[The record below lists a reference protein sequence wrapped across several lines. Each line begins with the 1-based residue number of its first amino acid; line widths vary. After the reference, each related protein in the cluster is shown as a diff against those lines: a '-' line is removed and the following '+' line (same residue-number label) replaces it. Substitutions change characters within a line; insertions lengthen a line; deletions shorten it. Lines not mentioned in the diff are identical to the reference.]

1 MKESTN
7 DTKGEALYL
16 SLQIQN
22 LTKQFGESKA
32 VNGLQISLPKG
43 EVLGL
48 LGRNGAGKT
57 TTIKMLL
64 GLLTPNEG
72 SITWDGKAFGNSG
85 VTIGYL
91 PEERGLYTKSRVIDQ
106 LRYFGRLE
114 GMSKKEVD
122 QAIDHWLE
130 RLAIPE
136 YKFKTAGELSKGNQQ
151 KIQLIAALL
160 HNPELLILDE
170 PFSGLDP
177 VNAGM
182 LASIIEEQVQSGKTI
197 ILSSH
202 RMEQVEAFCQHVCIL
217 KKGEAVVKGQLSDI
231 KKEYGFRNLTIE
243 DTVEN
248 EKGLEAIHVSYE
260 KQQGLLY
267 VKVQDDAEALK
278 ILQQLQEQ
286 GVSLRQFKML
296 EPTLNEI
303 FVERAK

>member
-1 MKESTN
+1 M
-7 DTKGEALYL
+7 

-22 LTKQFGESKA
+22 LTKLFGESKA
-32 VNGLQISLPKG
+32 VNSLQISVPKG

-72 SITWDGKAFGNSG
+72 SITWDGKAFENSG

-114 GMSKKEVD
+114 GMTKKEVD
-122 QAIDHWLE
+122 LAIDHWLE

-243 DTVEN
+243 DTAEN

-267 VKVQDDAEALK
+267 IKVQDDAEALK

-286 GVSLRQFKML
+286 GATLRQFKML

>member
-122 QAIDHWLE
+122 HAIDHWLE

-260 KQQGLLY
+260 KQQGFLY

>member
-1 MKESTN
+1 MIL
-7 DTKGEALYL
+7 KGRLYTL

-72 SITWDGKAFGNSG
+72 SITWDGKTFGGSG

-182 LASIIEEQVQSGKTI
+182 LASIIEEQVQIGKTI

>member
-1 MKESTN
+1 MIE
-7 DTKGEALYL
+7 KGRSYHL
-16 SLQIQN
+16 SLQIQK
-22 LTKQFGESKA
+22 LTKIFGESKA
-32 VNGLQISLPKG
+32 VNQLHISLPKG

-72 SITWDGKAFGNSG
+72 SITWDGKAISESG

-91 PEERGLYTKSRVIDQ
+91 PEERGLYTKSRVVDQ

-114 GMSKKEVD
+114 GMTKKEVD
-122 QAIDHWLE
+122 RAIDRWLE
-130 RLAIPE
+130 KLAIPE
-136 YKFKTAGELSKGNQQ
+136 YKYKMAGELSKGNQQ

-160 HNPELLILDE
+160 HDPELLILDE

-177 VNAGM
+177 VNASM
-182 LASIIEEQVQSGKTI
+182 LANIIEEQIQKGKTI

-217 KKGEAVVKGQLSDI
+217 KKGEAVVEGKLSDI

-243 DTVEN
+243 DVIEN
-248 EKGLEAIHVSYE
+248 EQALQALHISYE

-267 VKVQDDAEALK
+267 VKVHDDAEALM
-278 ILQQLQEQ
+278 ILKKLQEQ
-286 GVSLRQFKML
+286 DISLRQFKML

>member
-1 MKESTN
+1 M
-7 DTKGEALYL
+7 

-72 SITWDGKAFGNSG
+72 SITWDGKSFGTSG

-122 QAIDHWLE
+122 LAIDHWLE

-243 DTVEN
+243 DTEEN
-248 EKGLEAIHVSYE
+248 VKGLEAIHVSYE

-267 VKVQDDAEALK
+267 VQVQDDAEALK

-286 GVSLRQFKML
+286 GVTLRQFKML

>member
-1 MKESTN
+1 M
-7 DTKGEALYL
+7 

-22 LTKQFGESKA
+22 LTKLFGESKA

-72 SITWDGKAFGNSG
+72 SITWDGKSFGTSG

-114 GMSKKEVD
+114 GMTKKEVD
-122 QAIDHWLE
+122 LAIDHWLE

-243 DTVEN
+243 DTEEN
-248 EKGLEAIHVSYE
+248 EKGLAAIHVSYE

-267 VKVQDDAEALK
+267 VQVQDDAEALK
-278 ILQQLQEQ
+278 NLQQLQEQ
-286 GVSLRQFKML
+286 GITLRQFKML

>member
-1 MKESTN
+1 M
-7 DTKGEALYL
+7 

-72 SITWDGKAFGNSG
+72 SITWDGKTFGGSG

-182 LASIIEEQVQSGKTI
+182 LASIIEEQVQIGKTI

-243 DTVEN
+243 DTEEN
-248 EKGLEAIHVSYE
+248 EKGLKVIHVSYE

-267 VKVQDDAEALK
+267 VQVQDDAEALK

>member
-32 VNGLQISLPKG
+32 VNGLQILLPKG

-122 QAIDHWLE
+122 HAIDHWLE

-248 EKGLEAIHVSYE
+248 EKGLEVIHVSYE

>member
-1 MKESTN
+1 MIL
-7 DTKGEALYL
+7 KGRLYTL

-22 LTKQFGESKA
+22 LTKLFGESKA

-72 SITWDGKAFGNSG
+72 SITWDGKVFGDSG

-114 GMSKKEVD
+114 GMTKKEVD
-122 QAIDHWLE
+122 LAIDHWLE

-182 LASIIEEQVQSGKTI
+182 LASIIGEQVQSGKTI

-217 KKGEAVVKGQLSDI
+217 KKGEAVVEGQLSDI

-243 DTVEN
+243 DTKEN
-248 EKGLEAIHVSYE
+248 EKGLEALHVPYE

-267 VKVQDDAEALK
+267 MQVQDDAEALK

-286 GVSLRQFKML
+286 GVTLRQFKML

>member
-1 MKESTN
+1 M
-7 DTKGEALYL
+7 

-22 LTKQFGESKA
+22 LTKVFGESKA

-72 SITWDGKAFGNSG
+72 TITWDGKAFGNSG

-114 GMSKKEVD
+114 GMTKKEVD
-122 QAIDHWLE
+122 LAIDHWLE

-136 YKFKTAGELSKGNQQ
+136 YKFKTSGELSKGNQQ

-217 KKGEAVVKGQLSDI
+217 KKGEAVVKGQLGDI
-231 KKEYGFRNLTIE
+231 KEEYGFRNLTIE
-243 DTVEN
+243 DTAEN
-248 EKGLEAIHVSYE
+248 AKGLEFIHVPYE

>member
-1 MKESTN
+1 M
-7 DTKGEALYL
+7 

-22 LTKQFGESKA
+22 LTKKFGESKA

-72 SITWDGKAFGNSG
+72 SITWDGKTFGTSG

-114 GMSKKEVD
+114 GMTKKEVD
-122 QAIDHWLE
+122 LAIDHWLD

-243 DTVEN
+243 DTEEN

-267 VKVQDDAEALK
+267 VQVQDDAEALK

-286 GVSLRQFKML
+286 GVTLRQFKML

>member
-1 MKESTN
+1 MIL
-7 DTKGEALYL
+7 KGRLYTL

-22 LTKQFGESKA
+22 LTKLFGESKA

-72 SITWDGKAFGNSG
+72 SITWDGKSFGTSG

-114 GMSKKEVD
+114 GMTKKEVD
-122 QAIDHWLE
+122 LAIDHWLE

-182 LASIIEEQVQSGKTI
+182 LASIIEDQVQSGKTI

-243 DTVEN
+243 DTEEN
-248 EKGLEAIHVSYE
+248 AKGLEAIHVSYE

-267 VKVQDDAEALK
+267 VQVQDDAEALK

-286 GVSLRQFKML
+286 GVTLRQFKML

>member
-1 MKESTN
+1 MT
-7 DTKGEALYL
+7 
-16 SLQIQN
+16 LQIQQ
-22 LTKQFGESKA
+22 LTKQFGENVA
-32 VNGLQISLPKG
+32 VNHLNLTLPKG

-64 GLLTPNEG
+64 SLLTPNGG
-72 SITWDGKAFGNSG
+72 SITWDKKEISESG

-114 GMSKKEVD
+114 GMTKKEVD
-122 QAIDHWLE
+122 AAIDFWLE

-136 YKFKTAGELSKGNQQ
+136 YKYKVAGELSKGNQQ

-160 HNPELLILDE
+160 HDPELLILDE

-177 VNAGM
+177 VNAEM
-182 LASIIEEQVQSGKTI
+182 LANIIEEQIQRGKTI
-197 ILSSH
+197 VLSSH
-202 RMEQVEAFCQHVCIL
+202 RMEQVESFCQHVCIL
-217 KKGEAVVKGQLSDI
+217 KQGEAVVEGHLSDI

-243 DTVEN
+243 DNEEN
-248 EKGLEAIHVSYE
+248 ERALQTLQIGYE
-260 KQQGLLY
+260 KRLGYLY
-267 VKVQDDAEALK
+267 MKVQEDTEALS
-278 ILQQLQEQ
+278 ILQKLQEQ
-286 GVSLRQFKML
+286 GVHLRQFKML

>member
-1 MKESTN
+1 M
-7 DTKGEALYL
+7 

-22 LTKQFGESKA
+22 LTKLFGESKA

-72 SITWDGKAFGNSG
+72 SITWDGKSFGTSG

-114 GMSKKEVD
+114 GMTKKEVD
-122 QAIDHWLE
+122 LAIDHWLD

-136 YKFKTAGELSKGNQQ
+136 YKLKTAGELSKGNQQ

-243 DTVEN
+243 DTEEN
-248 EKGLEAIHVSYE
+248 AKGLEAIHVSYE

-267 VKVQDDAEALK
+267 VQVQDDAEALK

-286 GVSLRQFKML
+286 GVTLRQFKML

>member
-1 MKESTN
+1 M
-7 DTKGEALYL
+7 

-122 QAIDHWLE
+122 HAIDHWLE

-248 EKGLEAIHVSYE
+248 EKGLEAIHVSHE

>member
-1 MKESTN
+1 M
-7 DTKGEALYL
+7 

-22 LTKQFGESKA
+22 LTKQFGELKA

-122 QAIDHWLE
+122 HAIDHWLE

-243 DTVEN
+243 DTLEN

-267 VKVQDDAEALK
+267 VKVQGDAEALK

>member
-1 MKESTN
+1 MIL
-7 DTKGEALYL
+7 KGRLYTL

-64 GLLTPNEG
+64 GLLIPNEG
-72 SITWDGKAFGNSG
+72 SITWDGKSFGTSG

-122 QAIDHWLE
+122 LAIDHWLE

-243 DTVEN
+243 DTEEN
-248 EKGLEAIHVSYE
+248 AKGLKAIHVSYE

-267 VKVQDDAEALK
+267 VQVQDDAEALK

-286 GVSLRQFKML
+286 GVTLRQFKML

>member
-1 MKESTN
+1 M
-7 DTKGEALYL
+7 

-22 LTKQFGESKA
+22 LTKLFGESKA

-72 SITWDGKAFGNSG
+72 SITWDGKSFGTSG

-114 GMSKKEVD
+114 GMTKKEVD
-122 QAIDHWLE
+122 FAIDHWLD

-217 KKGEAVVKGQLSDI
+217 KKGEAVVKGELSDI

-243 DTVEN
+243 DTEEN

-267 VKVQDDAEALK
+267 VQVQDDAEALK

-286 GVSLRQFKML
+286 GVTLRQFKML

>member
-72 SITWDGKAFGNSG
+72 SITWDGKAFGNSV

-122 QAIDHWLE
+122 HAIDHWLE

>member
-1 MKESTN
+1 MII
-7 DTKGEALYL
+7 KGRLYTL

-22 LTKQFGESKA
+22 LTKLFGESKA

-72 SITWDGKAFGNSG
+72 SITWDGKSFGTSG

-114 GMSKKEVD
+114 GMTKKEVD
-122 QAIDHWLE
+122 LAIDHWLK

-243 DTVEN
+243 DTAEN

-267 VKVQDDAEALK
+267 IKVQDDAEALK

-286 GVSLRQFKML
+286 GVTLGQFKML

>member
-1 MKESTN
+1 MIL
-7 DTKGEALYL
+7 KGRLYTL

-22 LTKQFGESKA
+22 LTKLFGESKA

-72 SITWDGKAFGNSG
+72 SITWDGKSFGTSG

-122 QAIDHWLE
+122 LAIDHWLE

-182 LASIIEEQVQSGKTI
+182 LASIIEEQVQGGKTI

-243 DTVEN
+243 DTEEN
-248 EKGLEAIHVSYE
+248 AKGLEAIHVSYE

-267 VKVQDDAEALK
+267 VQVQDDAEALK

-286 GVSLRQFKML
+286 GVTLRQFKML

>member
-1 MKESTN
+1 M
-7 DTKGEALYL
+7 

-22 LTKQFGESKA
+22 LTKLFGESKA

-72 SITWDGKAFGNSG
+72 SITWDGKSFGTSG

-122 QAIDHWLE
+122 LAIDHWLE

-182 LASIIEEQVQSGKTI
+182 LASIIEEQVQGGKTI

-243 DTVEN
+243 DTEEN
-248 EKGLEAIHVSYE
+248 AKGLEAIHVSYE

-267 VKVQDDAEALK
+267 VQVQDDAEALK

-286 GVSLRQFKML
+286 GVTLRQFKML

>member
-1 MKESTN
+1 M
-7 DTKGEALYL
+7 

-72 SITWDGKAFGNSG
+72 SITWDGKSFGTSG

-122 QAIDHWLE
+122 LAIDYWLE

-243 DTVEN
+243 DTEEN
-248 EKGLEAIHVSYE
+248 AKGLEAIHVSYE

-267 VKVQDDAEALK
+267 VQVQDDAEALK

-286 GVSLRQFKML
+286 GVTLRQFKML

>member
-1 MKESTN
+1 MKEITN

-122 QAIDHWLE
+122 HAIDHWLE

>member
-1 MKESTN
+1 M
-7 DTKGEALYL
+7 

-22 LTKQFGESKA
+22 LTKLFGESKA

-72 SITWDGKAFGNSG
+72 SITWGGKSFGTSG

-114 GMSKKEVD
+114 GMTKKEVD
-122 QAIDHWLE
+122 LAIDHWLE

-243 DTVEN
+243 DTAEN

-267 VKVQDDAEALK
+267 IKVQDDAEALK

-286 GVSLRQFKML
+286 GVTLRQFKML

>member
-1 MKESTN
+1 MIL
-7 DTKGEALYL
+7 KGRLYTL

-22 LTKQFGESKA
+22 LTKLFGESKA

-72 SITWDGKAFGNSG
+72 SITWDGKSFGTSG

-114 GMSKKEVD
+114 GMTKKEVD
-122 QAIDHWLE
+122 LAIDHWLE

-243 DTVEN
+243 DTEEN

-267 VKVQDDAEALK
+267 VQVQDDAEALR

-286 GVSLRQFKML
+286 GITLRQFKML

>member
-1 MKESTN
+1 M
-7 DTKGEALYL
+7 

-22 LTKQFGESKA
+22 LTKLFGESKA

-72 SITWDGKAFGNSG
+72 SITWDGKSFGTSG

-114 GMSKKEVD
+114 GMTKKEVD
-122 QAIDHWLE
+122 LAIDHWLD

-243 DTVEN
+243 DTEEN
-248 EKGLEAIHVSYE
+248 EKGLEAIHVLYE

-267 VKVQDDAEALK
+267 VQVQDDAEALK

-286 GVSLRQFKML
+286 GITLRQFKML

>member
-1 MKESTN
+1 M
-7 DTKGEALYL
+7 

-22 LTKQFGESKA
+22 LTKIFGESKA
-32 VNGLQISLPKG
+32 VNQLQISLPKG

-72 SITWDGKAFGNSG
+72 SITWEGKMISESD

-114 GMSKKEVD
+114 GMTKKEVD
-122 QAIDHWLE
+122 RAIDQWLE
-130 RLAIPE
+130 KLAIPE
-136 YKFKTAGELSKGNQQ
+136 YKYKTAGELSKGNQQ
-151 KIQLIAALL
+151 KIQLIAALI
-160 HNPELLILDE
+160 HDPELLILDE

-182 LASIIEEQVQSGKTI
+182 LANIIEEQVQSGKTI

-202 RMEQVEAFCQHVCIL
+202 RMEQVETFCQHVCIL
-217 KKGEAVVKGQLSDI
+217 KKGEAVVKGKLSDI
-231 KKEYGFRNLTIE
+231 KQEYGFRNLTIE
-243 DTVEN
+243 DAVEN
-248 EKGLEAIHVSYE
+248 ERALQALHISYE

-267 VKVQDDAEALK
+267 MKVHDDAEALT
-278 ILQQLQEQ
+278 ILKKLQEQ
-286 GVSLRQFKML
+286 GISLRQFKML

>member
-1 MKESTN
+1 M
-7 DTKGEALYL
+7 

-22 LTKQFGESKA
+22 LTKLFGESKA
-32 VNGLQISLPKG
+32 VNGLQISLPRG

-72 SITWDGKAFGNSG
+72 SITWDGKTFGTSG

-122 QAIDHWLE
+122 LAIDHWLE

-243 DTVEN
+243 DTEEN
-248 EKGLEAIHVSYE
+248 AKGLEAIRVSYE

-267 VKVQDDAEALK
+267 VQVQDDAEALK

-286 GVSLRQFKML
+286 GVTLRQFKML

>member
-1 MKESTN
+1 MT
-7 DTKGEALYL
+7 
-16 SLQIQN
+16 LQIQQ
-22 LTKQFGESKA
+22 LTKQFGENVA
-32 VNGLQISLPKG
+32 VNHLNLTLPKG

-64 GLLTPNEG
+64 SLLTPNGG
-72 SITWDGKAFGNSG
+72 SITWDEKEISESG

-114 GMSKKEVD
+114 GMTKKEVD
-122 QAIDHWLE
+122 ASIDFWLG

-136 YKFKTAGELSKGNQQ
+136 YKHKVAGELSKGNQQ

-160 HNPELLILDE
+160 HDPELLILDE

-177 VNAGM
+177 VNAEM
-182 LASIIEEQVQSGKTI
+182 LANIIEEQIQRGKTI

-202 RMEQVEAFCQHVCIL
+202 RMEQVESFCQHVCIL
-217 KKGEAVVKGQLSDI
+217 KQGEAVVEGHLSDI

-243 DTVEN
+243 DNEEN
-248 EKGLEAIHVSYE
+248 EKALETLQIVYE
-260 KQQGLLY
+260 KRLGYLY
-267 VKVQDDAEALK
+267 MKVQEDTEALS
-278 ILQQLQEQ
+278 ILQKLQDK
-286 GVSLRQFKML
+286 GVHLRQFKML

>member
-1 MKESTN
+1 M
-7 DTKGEALYL
+7 

-22 LTKQFGESKA
+22 LTKLFGESKA

-72 SITWDGKAFGNSG
+72 SITWDGKAFGTSG

-114 GMSKKEVD
+114 GMTKKEVD
-122 QAIDHWLE
+122 FAIDHWLD

-243 DTVEN
+243 DTEEN
-248 EKGLEAIHVSYE
+248 EKGLEAIHVLYE

-267 VKVQDDAEALK
+267 VQVKDDAEALK

-286 GVSLRQFKML
+286 GITLRQFKML